1 MELAGYDL
9 SREPSRDELEFDGN
23 FATHKGAVG
32 SASRILQ
39 NLERFRVAMN
49 SKMIPIDFSTE
60 GLAASGAIS
69 ANRRAINSG
78 YPLVSRFGAAP
89 AWLALESQETRFQ
102 IVKIVWDE
110 MGWLTGPKTFAE
122 AASMRDD
129 DGMHALTD
137 SVDVWLHRV
146 STGDLE
152 DLSYVRNDIRQ
163 AVLAYKDKPW
173 ATKVGRMTTYVFVP
187 VAVAEILLGGSGLVG
202 GFTALLG
209 ATAQSISDLIDRS
222 KKRSWLSIG
231 SDFLP

>member
-1 MELAGYDL
+1 M
-9 SREPSRDELEFDGN
+9 
-23 FATHKGAVG
+23 
-32 SASRILQ
+32 
-39 NLERFRVAMN
+39 
-49 SKMIPIDFSTE
+49 
-60 GLAASGAIS
+60 
-69 ANRRAINSG
+69 
-78 YPLVSRFGAAP
+78 
-89 AWLALESQETRFQ
+89 
-102 IVKIVWDE
+102 
-110 MGWLTGPKTFAE
+110 
-122 AASMRDD
+122 MRDD

-173 ATKVGRMTTYVFVP
+173 ATKVGRMTTYVSVP

-202 GFTALLG
+202 GSTALLG

-222 KKRSWLSIG
+222 KKCSWLSIG

>member
-1 MELAGYDL
+1 MDSDDVRRGPFAHYLDSVSGSSLLISTDAPLPTLEPEDIASLLPSAQKSMELAGYDL

-23 FATHKGAVG
+23 FATRKGAVG

-78 YPLVSRFGAAP
+78 YPLVSRFGAAQ

-110 MGWLTGPKTFAE
+110 MGWLPGPKTFAE

-129 DGMHALTD
+129 A
-137 SVDVWLHRV
+137 R
-146 STGDLE
+146 
-152 DLSYVRNDIRQ
+152 
-163 AVLAYKDKPW
+163 
-173 ATKVGRMTTYVFVP
+173 
-187 VAVAEILLGGSGLVG
+187 
-202 GFTALLG
+202 
-209 ATAQSISDLIDRS
+209 
-222 KKRSWLSIG
+222 
-231 SDFLP
+231 